1 MRVSAWRN
9 IADLAA
15 REEGGIV
22 VFVAMLTPVILLFLA
37 LSVDIGNWWVHK
49 RHLQLQVDA
58 AALAGGSLLGNCFT
72 DPAGANVAI
81 TNEATRFGG
90 GAGSA
95 YNEQLGGTNK
105 GAVALN
111 YQSNTYP
118 SGAVDPSGDTETEP
132 PCDTEHLMLDV
143 KASEVGVPLLLRPL
157 LELVAPGTTF
167 ADPTINTHARVEL
180 KQIEIQEGMLPVAV
194 PDLRFNYVF
203 ATFVNEVN
211 GAELGTVQLTKA
223 GASGANQLWNTT
235 TPISVTISSAHV
247 GVRVRLVG
255 GADPTAACGTLF
267 TECYDTDS
275 TNGVVHI
282 RGWSAATAPA
292 ARNAWLLPGSCAP
305 DAYFATADCSAG
317 IQAEVDLGATH
328 PLTGTGVTADVWASV
343 DGAGHYSLAP
353 GGTAGLVTWTSTAGL
368 PIAVSG
374 PHTVELNWTWEQK
387 SGTWT
392 GETCTDKKNNPCQDE
407 GTFGPVQRAF
417 VAGGRSGPLRSV
429 QVFESGL
436 TSSGSN
442 SFETGTS
449 HTLGVSLAVTG
460 SLKVQSLATDPVVE
474 LRVTGSQNQSID
486 CDPAISNLRDE
497 INQGCGPAYKIN
509 KTLACP
515 AYNVLWS
522 LPEPWECVKTQTGG
536 AVGQVEHGM
545 KDRILGGSNTC
556 TAPINWPNYS
566 SNDPR
571 IVPLIITPFGTFS
584 GSGNDIVPVIDFA
597 AFYVVGWNGD
607 PCPGAHVVPKGYIAG
622 HFIKY
627 AEPNP
632 NGAGKSVCNPD
643 LITPCVPV
651 LTR

>member
-1 MRVSAWRN
+1 MTASRG
-9 IADLAA
+9 IAALAQ
-15 REEGGIV
+15 EDGGIV
-22 VFVAMLTPVILLFLA
+22 VFVAMAIPVVMLFLA

-58 AALAGGSLLGNCFT
+58 AALAGGALLGECFT
-72 DPAGANVAI
+72 DPVAANAAI
-81 TNEATRFGG
+81 QDEATRFGG
-90 GAGSA
+90 GAGSS
-95 YNEQLGGTNK
+95 YNGQVGGANQ
-105 GAVALN
+105 GAITLL
-111 YQSNTYP
+111 YQSKTYAAGSVGP
-118 SGAVDPSGDTETEP
+118 DDTETQP
-132 PCDTEHLMLDV
+132 PCDTANLSFDV
-143 KASEVGVPLLLRPL
+143 KASEAGLPLIFNI
-157 LELVAPGTTF
+157 PGLSDVT
-167 ADPTINTHARVEL
+167 AINAHARVEL
-180 KQIEIQEGMLPVAV
+180 KQVEIQEGMLPVAV
-194 PDLRFNYVF
+194 PDLRFTYVF
-203 ATFVNEVN
+203 ATFVNEVT
-211 GAELGTVQLTKA
+211 GAALGTVQLTKS
-223 GASGANQLWNTT
+223 GTSGADQLWTT
-235 TPISVTISSAHV
+235 ATPISVTIPSAHV
-247 GVRVRLVG
+247 GVRIRLVG
-255 GADPTAACGTLF
+255 GTDPNAACGTLY

-282 RGWSAATAPA
+282 RGWSTGTTPSAQ
-292 ARNAWLLPGSCAP
+292 NVWLLPGSCAP

-317 IQAEVDLGATH
+317 IQAEVDLGALY
-328 PLTGTGVTADVWASV
+328 PLTGIGVTADVWASV
-343 DGAGHYSLAP
+343 DGAGHHSLTP
-353 GGTAGLVTWTSTAGL
+353 GSTSGLVTWTANTGL

-374 PHTVELNWTWEQK
+374 PHTVELNWSWEQQ

-392 GETCTDKKNNPCQDE
+392 GKTCTDKKNNPCKDE

-417 VAGGRSGPLRSV
+417 IAGGRSGPLRSV

-442 SFETGTS
+442 SFQTGAA

-460 SLKVQSLATDPVVE
+460 SLKVQSLATDPVIE

-515 AYNVLWS
+515 AYNQLWS

-545 KDRILGGSNTC
+545 KDRILGGSNSC
-556 TAPINWPNYS
+556 TAPINWPNYDMD
-566 SNDPR
+566 DPR
-571 IVPLIITPFGTFS
+571 IAPLIITPFGTFS

-597 AFYVVGWNGD
+597 AFYVVGWNSD

-632 NGAGKSVCNPD
+632 RGAGDTVCNRD
-643 LITPCVPV
+643 ALTPCVPV